1 MTKEMT
7 TAQYFCVS
15 FEPAVVSMSVECYDK
30 DSDIRNVI
38 ENIDLSQKYDFPFM
52 IPRNNYLWVSMAVN
66 GSGVPKKLNCGYVKL
81 TFAAKTR
88 SFEEAG
94 VTCGISYDC
103 KSIQSI
109 ENLRQ
114 DCILFTVDNGM
125 VSIEYSLSKPTVPAE
140 KKPDDAALENEVP
153 TVPDLSP
160 QNISVDKSADADA
173 DLLRDIYADL
183 EVLKYYAAHDADSG
197 VFQCL
202 KSAAE
207 QLELGESVSPQT
219 VYETEE
225 KLAGFISADIELL
238 HRYKTDN
245 D

>member
-30 DSDIRNVI
+30 DSNVRNII
-38 ENIDLSQKYDFPFM
+38 ENADLSQRYDFPFM
-52 IPRNNYLWVSMAVN
+52 VPRNNYLWISMAVN
-66 GSGVPKKLNCGYVKL
+66 SGGVLKKLNCGYVKI

-88 SFEEAG
+88 SFEDAG
-94 VTCGISYDC
+94 VTCGVSYDC

-114 DCILFTVDNGM
+114 DCILFTVNEGR
-125 VSIEYSLSKPTVPAE
+125 VSIEYTLTKPAVQAEKTPEPVTLEKEKPTSRE
-140 KKPDDAALENEVP
+140 F
-153 TVPDLSP
+153 SP
-160 QNISVDKSADADA
+160 QNISGEKTADADA

-183 EVLKYYAAHDADSG
+183 EVLKFYAAHDADSS

-207 QLELGESVSPQT
+207 QLELGGSVSPQT
-219 VYETEE
+219 VYEAEE